1 MLKQATITNFQ
12 SHRETVLDFDPGIN
26 VFIGSSDCG
35 KSAALRALTWA
46 ISNTPGGNGFMS
58 HWARGKEPTKVALEF
73 IDGSVTRVKGGSK
86 NTNEYLISDMEPM
99 GAIGTGVPEEVRR
112 KLDIGD
118 VSISFQHDAPFLL
131 TMTPGE
137 VGKYLNAIVKL
148 DAIDTIQADIESER
162 RALNKSIKDVEQRKT
177 TKEAQLT
184 ELSWVAEAQELV
196 SKTEQLLKKQEKSE
210 ALQGELATQVS
221 RYEELHSAAIDPAIL
236 SKADKLFQMVEA
248 LFGEL
253 AKREEEVQ
261 QIQKLVRQYTGLE
274 GQALDEAVL
283 MKADR
288 LLTQIGA
295 KVFEFSDTEATIA
308 TIRSAVQLAEN
319 HEVKIQ
325 KNALLLEQ
333 MEEDIQENAGT
344 LVCPT
349 CNRPFGGDHEI
360 DHAVHG

>member
-58 HWARGKEPTKVALEF
+58 HWARGKEPTKVALDF

-86 NTNEYLISDMEPM
+86 NTNEYLISGMEPM
-99 GAIGTGVPEEVRR
+99 GAIGTGVPEEVQR

-162 RALNKSIKDVEQRKT
+162 RALNKSLKDVEQRKT
-177 TKEAQLT
+177 TKEEQLA

-196 SKTEQLLKKQEKSE
+196 SKTEQLLKKQADSD
-210 ALQGELATQVS
+210 S
-221 RYEELHSAAIDPAIL
+221 LHSSLETLVDQYAELQQRSIDPAIL
-236 SKADKLFQMVEA
+236 NKADKLFQMA
-248 LFGEL
+248 DDLFGGM
-253 AKREEEVQ
+253 AKRQGEID
-261 QIQKLVRQYTGLE
+261 QIQKLVQQYDSLD
-274 GQALDEAVL
+274 GQGLDEAVI

-288 LLTQIGA
+288 LLVQLGA

-319 HEVKIQ
+319 YEVKIQ
-325 KNALLLEQ
+325 KNSLVLKQ
-333 MEEDIQENAGT
+333 MENDIQENAGA

-349 CNRPFGGDHEI
+349 CNRPFGGDHDI
-360 DHAVHG
+360 HG